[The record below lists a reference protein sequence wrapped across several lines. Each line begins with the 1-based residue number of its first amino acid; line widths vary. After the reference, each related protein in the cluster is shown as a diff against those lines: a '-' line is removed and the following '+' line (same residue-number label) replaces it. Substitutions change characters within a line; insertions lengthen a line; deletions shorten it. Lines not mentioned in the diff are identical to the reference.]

1 LVIGPTL
8 LVYNLLLFGLSIL
21 PIQIKLDFQMEKQI
35 DMTFGI
41 FLPCK
46 YRFRDRFDYAH
57 ATQWHHQ

>member
-1 LVIGPTL
+1 
-8 LVYNLLLFGLSIL
+8 
-21 PIQIKLDFQMEKQI
+21 MEKQI